1 MTSERVTV
9 KLNQQQIEL
18 LDNTSK
24 NHFKEKDRQEV
35 LLMALRDYCAKHGIG
50 SRAPLV

>member
-1 MTSERVTV
+1 MNSENVTV
-9 KLNQQQIEL
+9 KLNRQQLEL

-24 NHFKEKDRQEV
+24 NHFKDKSRVEV

-50 SRAPLV
+50 G